1 MKHNRK
7 SIRLKGYNYA
17 QAGLYFI
24 TICTHN
30 RAHLFGQIINGE
42 MFLNAAGRVAVK
54 CWQDIPAHFPNAALH
69 EYVVMPNHVHGII
82 GLQSRSVGAN
92 YDSPPNN
99 HTDNDWANGNSPVQ
113 KMPFHSPSQSIGSI
127 VRGFKI
133 GVTKWFRYEN
143 GSPQNIQIWQRNYYD
158 HIIRNDA
165 AYNRIAN
172 YIVNNPAKWNDDRF
186 YTGILK

>member
-7 SIRLKGYNYA
+7 SIRLKGCNYA

-42 MFLNAAGRVAVK
+42 MVLNAAGSVAVK
-54 CWQDIPAHFPNAALH
+54 CWQDIPAHFPTAALH

-82 GLQSRSVGAN
+82 ELQPPFPVGAN
-92 YDSPPNN
+92 DYSPQNN
-99 HTDNDWANGNSPVQ
+99 HMDNDRANGNSPRRQ
-113 KMPFHSPSQSIGSI
+113 AMPFRSPSQSIGSI

-143 GSPQNIQIWQRNYYD
+143 EFAQNAQIWQRNYYD

-165 AYNRIAN
+165 AYHRISN
-172 YIVNNPAKWNDDRF
+172 YILNNPAKWKDDQL
-186 YTGILK
+186 Y

>member
-24 TICTHN
+24 TLCTHN
-30 RAHLFGQIINGE
+30 RVHLFGQIINGE
-42 MFLNAAGRVAVK
+42 MVLNAGGRVAAK
-54 CWQDIPAHFPNAALH
+54 CWQDIPAHFPTAALH
-69 EYVVMPNHVHGII
+69 EYVVMPNHIHGII
-82 GLQSRSVGAN
+82 ELQSPSVG
-92 YDSPPNN
+92 
-99 HTDNDWANGNSPVQ
+99 VQ
-113 KMPFHSPSQSIGSI
+113 NFEPQQMGTENKFQHIIPQSIGSI

-143 GSPQNIQIWQRNYYD
+143 GFAQNAQIWQRNYYE

-165 AYNRIAN
+165 AYHRIAN
-172 YIVNNPAKWNDDRF
+172 YILNNPAKWKDDRF
-186 YTGILK
+186 Y